1 MNKTLDK
8 IKEITEDIWVGAK
21 SIILPVSIMLI
32 TLYSIEYIAGESIAK
47 GLFIAGIIVYCLA
60 MMGAIKRPL

>member
-1 MNKTLDK
+1 MNNLVDK

-21 SIILPVSIMLI
+21 SIILPVSLMLI

-47 GLFIAGIIVYCLA
+47 GVFAVGIIVYCLA
-60 MMGAIKRPL
+60 MMGSIKRPL

>member
-8 IKEITEDIWVGAK
+8 IKEITEDIWVGFK
-21 SIILPVSIMLI
+21 SIILPVTVMLI
-32 TLYSIEYIAGESIAK
+32 GLYSIEAVAGESIAK
-47 GLFIAGIIVYCLA
+47 GIFIAGIIIYCLA

>member
-1 MNKTLDK
+1 MNNIQDK
-8 IKEITEDIWVGAK
+8 IKEITEDIWVGVK
-21 SIILPVSIMLI
+21 SITLPVSLMLI

-47 GLFIAGIIVYCLA
+47 AVFIGGIIVYCLA